1 MWQPPEAPL
10 IQRDTWSEKQWPP
23 IHPGASSANW
33 TKRND
38 VMPWILRLI
47 TRTALVPAVVLASV
61 WSSLALWYRLPVP
74 EGLRTAIALL
84 LLLLGVATIA
94 ASFSRYQGAVSV
106 AFAVAVCSTAVWWS
120 TIRPPDHAD
129 WAPDVARQVT
139 GSVAGDQL
147 TLTNVRD
154 FEWHDGREATERW
167 VTRSYDLDKL
177 RTLDLF
183 MSYWAGPEMAHVIL
197 SFGFEGDEY
206 LAWSIE
212 VRRTRGGEFSPIAD
226 LFKSN
231 PLILVAADERDA
243 VRVRSNLRGEDV
255 QLYRLNTP
263 PEAARRLLLEY
274 VSDAN
279 GLAARPQFYNSLTTN
294 CTTTAVKMMRAVGAS
309 IPFDWRLIVNGF
321 LPDYAY
327 GRGSLDTR
335 VSLPTLKER
344 AHIDARARQADG
356 SPWFSQLIRVDVPS
370 PRDMA
375 STNSGEPE

>member
-1 MWQPPEAPL
+1 MAP
-10 IQRDTWSEKQWPP
+10 DPSAPAVP
-23 IHPGASSANW
+23 IGP
-33 TKRND
+33 KRND

-47 TRTALVPAVVLASV
+47 ARTALVPAVVLASV

-84 LLLLGVATIA
+84 FLLLGVATIA

-129 WAPDVARQVT
+129 WAPEVARQVT

-167 VTRSYDLDKL
+167 ITRSYDLDNL

-243 VRVRSNLRGEDV
+243 IRVRSNLRGEDV
-255 QLYRLNTP
+255 QLYRLNAS

-294 CTTTAVKMMRAVGAS
+294 CTTTAVTMMRAVGAS

-321 LPDYAY
+321 LPEYTY
-327 GRGSLDTR
+327 GRGALDTR
-335 VSLPTLKER
+335 MSLPALKER

-356 SPWFSQLIRVDVPS
+356 SPRFSQLIRVDVPS
-370 PRDMA
+370 PWDRA
-375 STNSGEPE
+375 SANSREPE

>member
-1 MWQPPEAPL
+1 MV
-10 IQRDTWSEKQWPP
+10 REKTRGRRSISVPTVT
-23 IHPGASSANW
+23 IRA
-33 TKRND
+33 KRGD

-47 TRTALVPAVVLASV
+47 ARFALGLAVVLASA

-74 EGLRTAIALL
+74 EGLRVAIALL
-84 LLLLGVATIA
+84 FLLLGVVTIA
-94 ASFSRYQGAVSV
+94 TSFSRYQLAALS
-106 AFAVAVCSTAVWWS
+106 AFTTAVWWS
-120 TIRPPDHAD
+120 TISPLDRAD
-129 WAPDVARQVT
+129 WAPDVARPVT
-139 GSVAGDQL
+139 GSVEGHRL

-154 FEWHDGREATERW
+154 FAWHDGQEATERW
-167 VTRSYDLDKL
+167 VTQSYDLDKL
-177 RTLDLF
+177 RTLDPF

-231 PLILVAADERDA
+231 PLILVAADERDV

-255 QLYRLNTP
+255 QLYRLKAS

-279 GLAARPQFYNSLTTN
+279 ELVVQPQFYNSLTTN
-294 CTTTAVKMMRAVGAS
+294 CTTMAVKMMQAVGAS
-309 IPFDWRLIVNGF
+309 IPFDWRLIVNGY

-327 GRGSLDTR
+327 ARGALDTR
-335 VSLPTLKER
+335 VSLPALKAR
-344 AHIDARARQADG
+344 AHIDARARQAGG
-356 SPWFSQLIRVDVPS
+356 SPRFSQLIRVDVPS
-370 PRDMA
+370 LRDMA
-375 STNSGEPE
+375 SANSRELE